1 MAALIFPLW
10 IFLGGLEL
18 GLFVGDSIEA
28 ECTNAASLEKLEPG
42 DVKLKAPD
50 EARLPFYHNYKL
62 AIGWVL
68 FVLILLAALL
78 VVGLSNSYVEEAAAI
93 AMAPLGAWLRYHL
106 SSFSKG
112 KNYPYGTLCANFAAT
127 AIAAMSTGL
136 WTKTKGSDVFWHAVV
151 DGFCGALSTA
161 STFTSEFRMLKEA
174 PHAPRGYVYA
184 SMMLVA
190 GQVAA
195 VPFVASIPSM

>member
-1 MAALIFPLW
+1 MRARRCTRWPRRRS
-10 IFLGGLEL
+10 GGR
-18 GLFVGDSIEA
+18 GVATS
-28 ECTNAASLEKLEPG
+28 
-42 DVKLKAPD
+42 
-50 EARLPFYHNYKL
+50 R
-62 AIGWVL
+62 
-68 FVLILLAALL
+68 
-78 VVGLSNSYVEEAAAI
+78 
-93 AMAPLGAWLRYHL
+93 
-106 SSFSKG
+106 
-112 KNYPYGTLCANFAAT
+112 T

-184 SMMLVA
+184 SMMLLA

-195 VPFVASIPSM
+195 IPFVASIPSM

>member
-1 MAALIFPLW
+1 
-10 IFLGGLEL
+10 
-18 GLFVGDSIEA
+18 
-28 ECTNAASLEKLEPG
+28 
-42 DVKLKAPD
+42 
-50 EARLPFYHNYKL
+50 
-62 AIGWVL
+62 
-68 FVLILLAALL
+68 
-78 VVGLSNSYVEEAAAI
+78 
-93 AMAPLGAWLRYHL
+93 
-106 SSFSKG
+106 
-112 KNYPYGTLCANFAAT
+112 
-127 AIAAMSTGL
+127 MSTGL
-136 WTKTKGSDVFWHAVV
+136 WTKTEGSDVFWHAVV

>member
-1 MAALIFPLW
+1 M
-10 IFLGGLEL
+10 G
-18 GLFVGDSIEA
+18 
-28 ECTNAASLEKLEPG
+28 
-42 DVKLKAPD
+42 
-50 EARLPFYHNYKL
+50 
-62 AIGWVL
+62 
-68 FVLILLAALL
+68 
-78 VVGLSNSYVEEAAAI
+78 
-93 AMAPLGAWLRYHL
+93 PLGAWLRYHL

-112 KNYPYGTLCANFAAT
+112 KNYPYGTWCANFAAT

-136 WTKTKGSDVFWHAVV
+136 WTKTEGSDVFWHAVV